1 MVRAGS
7 LACLLYRVAV
17 AAALHGFWTSENC
30 SLARNV
36 DRVLALCKS
45 DGSRVVVPAHEK

>member
-36 DRVLALCKS
+36 DRVLALRKS
-45 DGSRVVVPAHEK
+45 DGGRVVVPAHGK

>member
-17 AAALHGFWTSENC
+17 AAALHGFWTSENYP
-30 SLARNV
+30 LGRNV

-45 DGSRVVVPAHEK
+45 NRGRVIVPAHGK